1 MVGRDQKQR
10 REGTGRNLGIHPLK
24 EQHKSRKFATLGHIA
39 GVRRA
44 AIMHANIVSLRTYLS
59 VVIPCFSNPLN
70 YSLLHCTKSRQK
82 TRNPPSLHRTFDPLR
97 YINALFESIVAYIP
111 LLDCDR
117 FGQVPGEIDIEAF
130 ANSEPVGNELQR
142 NDVQ

>member
-1 MVGRDQKQR
+1 MVGSWGFIPF
-10 REGTGRNLGIHPLK
+10 E
-24 EQHKSRKFATLGHIA
+24 
-39 GVRRA
+39 RA
-44 AIMHANIVSLRTYLS
+44 AQFTQICNIGTYCRSEESGIDACEHCFIANIS

-70 YSLLHCTKSRQK
+70 YSLLHCTKYCQK

-97 YINALFESIVAYIP
+97 SIYALFESIVACIP